1 MSSDSASRDSSAGT
15 SDAWGTSSASGPTG
29 DAGAVQLRGADVVA
43 RRLYDAGCRFAFG
56 IPGGEV
62 LTLMDALS
70 NAGVRFITVRHE
82 NAGGF
87 MAEGTYHVTGAPGVV
102 LATVGPG
109 VANVVN
115 AVANAQQDRVPLV
128 VLTGCLDPSLTP
140 TFTHQVFDHQAVLA
154 PICKASFRLEAGAEA
169 LIVAKAIC
177 IATEGRP
184 GPVHIDIPMAVAET
198 RAEDMEAWPAV
209 SSVSRVEIDRSEL
222 ASFHRGR
229 RPLMIIGNDV
239 LHQRGTE
246 RVRTVADRVRI
257 PVLTTYKAK
266 GVVDEDADYAL
277 GAAGLSPKADG
288 LLLPLVRRADAVLLV
303 GYDAIEMRAGW
314 RFPFSPDAEVIQLD
328 AVADTQFIHRPT
340 RRWVGEVATLLEEVV
355 RDYAPHEPWPAGEPG
370 CVRSDLAEAFDPLDD
385 DDWSARVVTSILA
398 DLTREARVAVD
409 TGAHRILASQMLC
422 RATPGTLHQSTG
434 LCTMGYALPAAIGAA
449 LAGSSRPVVAV
460 VGDGGIEMVVGELA
474 TARDL
479 GVSLTVVVYD
489 DRSLALIEKKQR
501 ARKLANVGVD
511 LGPDDAFVGTDYDAI
526 ARGFGA
532 RGVTVRSGAA
542 LHRELVASF
551 ERPGVDVI
559 TCRLSRRSYDD
570 AI

>member
-1 MSSDSASRDSSAGT
+1 MSSDSASRDPSAAT
-15 SDAWGTSSASGPTG
+15 SDALGTSSASGPTG
-29 DAGAVQLRGADVVA
+29 DAGAVQFRGADVVA

-62 LTLMDALS
+62 LTLMDALN
-70 NAGVRFITVRHE
+70 NAGVRFMTVRHE

-87 MAEGTYHVTGAPGVV
+87 MAEGTHHVMGAPGVV

-115 AVANAQQDRVPLV
+115 AVANAQQDRVPLI
-128 VLTGCLDPSLTP
+128 VLTGCLDPALTP
-140 TFTHQVFDHQAVLA
+140 TFSHQVFDHQAVLA

-169 LIVAKAIC
+169 IIVAKALC

-184 GPVHIDIPMAVAET
+184 GPVHIDVPMAIAEAS
-198 RAEDMEAWPAV
+198 AEDTERWPAE
-209 SSVSRVEIDRSEL
+209 SSVSRVEIERSEVEP
-222 ASFHRGR
+222 FRCGH

-239 LHQRGTE
+239 LHQGGAE
-246 RVRTVADRVRI
+246 RVRAVADRLQI

-328 AVADTQFIHRPT
+328 TVADTQFVHRPT
-340 RRWVGEVATLLEEVV
+340 RRWIGDVATLLEEVV
-355 RDYAPHEPWPAGEPG
+355 RDYAPSGTWPEGEPARVQSQLKSAFGPAGE
-370 CVRSDLAEAFDPLDD
+370 DA
-385 DDWSARVVTSILA
+385 WSARAVTEILTE
-398 DLTREARVAVD
+398 LTREARVAVD

-434 LCTMGYALPAAIGAA
+434 LCTMGYALPTAIGAA

-460 VGDGGIEMVVGELA
+460 VGDGGFEMVIGELA

-479 GVSLTVVVYD
+479 AVSLTVVVYD

-501 ARKLANVGVD
+501 ARQLPSVGVD
-511 LGPDDAFVGTDYDAI
+511 LGPDEAFGGTDYDAI

-532 RGVTVRSGAA
+532 RGVTVRTVSE
-542 LHRELVASF
+542 LRSELVASLNH
-551 ERPGVDVI
+551 PGVDVI
-559 TCRLSRRSYDD
+559 TCRLPRRDYDD